1 MTWTGAIAIYFVLWW
16 IVLFAVL
23 PWGATSPHE
32 RGDEVAPGHAQSAP
46 VQPHLLIKFVVT
58 TVVSAI
64 IFAAVWWLVASGR
77 ATLDNIPFLPRFRA
91 G

>member
-16 IVLFAVL
+16 IVLFAIL

-32 RGDEVAPGHAQSAP
+32 LGHDSEPGHAPSAP
-46 VQPHLLIKFVVT
+46 VHPQLLAKFAVT
-58 TVVSAI
+58 TAVSAA
-64 IFAAVWWLVASGR
+64 IFTAGWWSVASGWV
-77 ATLDNIPFLPRFRA
+77 TLDNIPFLPRFRA